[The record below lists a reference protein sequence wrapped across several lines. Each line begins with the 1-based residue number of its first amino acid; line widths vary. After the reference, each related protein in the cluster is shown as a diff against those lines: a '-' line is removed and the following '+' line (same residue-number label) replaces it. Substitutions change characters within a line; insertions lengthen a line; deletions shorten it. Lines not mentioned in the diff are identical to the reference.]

1 MTRIIQ
7 AAFDSFTKLDSK
19 PKRLVYILASTLLAV
34 CLGFLIHNKI
44 ILPLLCSL
52 PVYLF
57 MLAMHKQGKRMEAV
71 LYMLLWALLLGI
83 FVTLV
88 SFAFPAAAEDIII
101 KGAEYRDEM
110 FSWIRT
116 GIGTEGTPSRFIP
129 QHMLHL
135 GVFILLSI
143 LTMSSLSIFF
153 GAVLMN
159 YMAFYVS
166 QLMHHSPNK
175 ILILFIGWHFWSLFR
190 IAAFVILGAVL
201 AEFLAHRCF
210 KYEWSFAKIKYFIL
224 VSAGLIIL
232 DITAKA
238 LFAPAIGEYIR
249 KIIFAT
255 M

>member
-7 AAFDSFTKLDSK
+7 TAFNSVSKLDSR
-19 PKRLVYILASTLLAV
+19 PKRLVYIFGTTLLGV
-34 CLGFLIHNKI
+34 CLGFLISNKI

-57 MLAMHKQGKRMEAV
+57 MLAMLRQGKRREAV

-88 SFAFPAAAEDIII
+88 SFAFPVTAEEIII
-101 KGAEYRDEM
+101 IGAEYRDEM

-135 GVFILLSI
+135 GLFVLLSI

-166 QLMHHSPNK
+166 QLMLHSPNK
-175 ILILFIGWHFWSLFR
+175 ILIFLVGWHFWSLFR

-201 AEFLAHRCF
+201 AEFLAHKYF
-210 KYEWSFAKIKYFIL
+210 KYEWSFAKIKSYVL
-224 VSAGLIIL
+224 VSAGLIML
-232 DITAKA
+232 DITAKV
-238 LFAPAIGEYIR
+238 LFAPAMGEYVR
-249 KIIFAT
+249 KIIFA
-255 M
+255 